1 VPKLGLKGKV
11 IIAILVVIILIL
23 IGGLFF
29 PVPQPGIHL
38 SANYDD
44 PFFKLGPIYIT
55 NTLIASWLSILV
67 LVGFFF
73 FATRKMR
80 LIPKG
85 LQSFAELVIE
95 IILNFVEGVAGRE
108 NGRRFFPIVATIFL
122 YVLMNAW
129 LGLLPVFNVIGIA
142 HAGTSDTLLNSFLSI
157 FPKYSGAIIDVPIL
171 RPANTDI
178 NIPLMLALVS
188 FLSVEYWGITSLGF
202 RYYLGKFLRFQQ
214 LFQGLKD
221 LVKGKIKPALSSILF
236 GIIDAFVGILE
247 TLAEFVRIISF
258 TFRLF
263 GNMTAGEVLLLMITF
278 LIPWVVGSL
287 FYGLETLLGFIQA
300 LIFAALTLVFATMA
314 VSKHETEH

>member
-1 VPKLGLKGKV
+1 MPKLGLKGKA
-11 IIAILVVIILIL
+11 IIAILVIIVLIVI
-23 IGGLFF
+23 GSLFF
-29 PVPQPGIHL
+29 PVPQPSIHL
-38 SANYDD
+38 AANYHD

-55 NTLIASWLSILV
+55 NTFISSWLSIIV

-73 FATRKMR
+73 FATRKMK

-85 LQSFAELVIE
+85 LQSFAELIIE
-95 IILNFVEGVAGRE
+95 TLLNFVEGVAGKE

-129 LGLLPVFNVIGIA
+129 LGLLPVFNVIGLA
-142 HAGTSDTLLNSFLSI
+142 HEGTSDTLLHSFLPI
-157 FPKYSGAIIDVPIL
+157 FPQYTGPIIDVPIL

-178 NIPLMLALVS
+178 NVPLMLALVS
-188 FLSVEYWGITSLGF
+188 FFSVEYWGITSLGF
-202 RYYLGKFLRFQQ
+202 RHYLGKFVRVQQ
-214 LFQGLKD
+214 LFRGLKE
-221 LVKGKIKPALSSILF
+221 LFKGKIKPALSTVLF
-236 GIIDAFVGILE
+236 GLIDVFVGALE
-247 TLAEFVRIISF
+247 SLAEFVRILSF

-287 FYGLETLLGFIQA
+287 FYGLETLLGFVQA

-314 VSKHETEH
+314 VTRHESEH